1 MIMKEYYL
9 MAEHDARNSFYN
21 KARVEEDDKG
31 DSKLYSYNTL
41 VAEIKDDKP
50 IVYGTYS
57 MTT

>member
-1 MIMKEYYL
+1 MKEYYL